1 MTPLSGVGFA
11 ATVLESIGTP
21 ALTIGYVAA
30 ITLAF
35 RKLAWQRVLL
45 YLAPVGRIALTN
57 YLSQSVLGILIFYG
71 LGMLGWFMKVSYPQA
86 LLIAVAIYAA
96 QVVFSNVYVR
106 YFRQGPAEWVWR
118 RLTYGQGIAATEK
131 QSAVPG

>member
-1 MTPLSGVGFA
+1 
-11 ATVLESIGTP
+11 
-21 ALTIGYVAA
+21 
-30 ITLAF
+30 
-35 RKLAWQRVLL
+35 
-45 YLAPVGRIALTN
+45 
-57 YLSQSVLGILIFYG
+57 
-71 LGMLGWFMKVSYPQA
+71 MLKVSHPQA

-118 RLTYGQGIAATEK
+118 RLTYGPGIAANEK

>member
-1 MTPLSGVGFA
+1 MS
-11 ATVLESIGTP
+11 
-21 ALTIGYVAA
+21 
-30 ITLAF
+30 
-35 RKLAWQRVLL
+35 
-45 YLAPVGRIALTN
+45 
-57 YLSQSVLGILIFYG
+57 
-71 LGMLGWFMKVSYPQA
+71 MLGWFMKVSYAQT

-118 RLTYGQGIAATEK
+118 RLTYGRGVAVIEK